1 MCDAGVFLSCLLQQ
15 AKPTAKIPATTKAV
29 HKQVQIGS
37 SAPVTLRATVPPSR
51 HRPRHGVRS
60 LGPGKQTKRNFELSM
75 DDMHDYTA
83 LVVNN
88 PPCVVSKAQPAFD
101 VSVVYFVTPT
111 FSLALH
117 CSCKCPVYCQE

>member
-75 DDMHDYTA
+75 GDMHDYA
-83 LVVNN
+83 VLEVKSL
-88 PPCVVSKAQPAFD
+88 PCVVSEARAA
-101 VSVVYFVTPT
+101 SVVYFVTPT

-117 CSCKCPVYCQE
+117 CSCTCPVYC